1 MEITTKL
8 ESLREIKDL
17 ADARK
22 SILET
27 ANPDAVEPIKPVAK
41 VKKCKVCGKEL
52 PLYRFRLS
60 RSGNHIN
67 TCNQCVLDTRMATK
81 QERIEKQHKAD
92 AMYDAMFVGMQP
104 CEVLQ
109 IMGRAKKW
117 LEARGYEIVLRGL
130 LTVTKE
136 VKFE

>member
-1 MEITTKL
+1 METTIKAGMGMENL
-8 ESLREIKDL
+8 NESGNVIATRIVDDDPKFIEIK
-17 ADARK
+17 
-22 SILET
+22 
-27 ANPDAVEPIKPVAK
+27 PI

-60 RSGNHIN
+60 RSGNHID
-67 TCNQCVLDTRMATK
+67 TCNKCVLDARMATR
-81 QERIEKQHKAD
+81 QENVEAQRKKE
-92 AMYDAMFVGMQP
+92 AMHDAMFDGKQP

-117 LEARGYEIVLRGL
+117 LEARGYEIVLRGS
-130 LTVTKE
+130 LTVKKD